1 MRLPLGRADEAQPTR
16 CLAEHAESDLR
27 QPAHVREQGEYQALP
42 TTAAGGAN
50 KLELK
55 MVVARRHG
63 KMLGRSVLGRPWAAM
78 GGRVIGLTED
88 PVRQISGVDRCR

>member
-16 CLAEHAESDLR
+16 CLLTEHAESNPR

-42 TTAAGGAN
+42 TTAGGGAN

-63 KMLGRSVLGRPWAAM
+63 KMLGRYVLGRPWA
-78 GGRVIGLTED
+78 V
-88 PVRQISGVDRCR
+88 VSSV